1 MQRTHFIHHLMV
13 ASVIAAALLAS
24 SCSRSK
30 PDAAAKPAA
39 AAPPAA
45 TAAVNAPIGAPVPME
60 EPSEAVLSKL
70 AFELYDQIEK
80 AGGMP
85 VTLTATGK
93 SLTLHP
99 KLYEA
104 RKEKN
109 CDRTPKAP
117 PGWYECHLILK
128 MSLSPGGRDPS
139 EKGERLGVKWDPK
152 KGEWVRQ

>member
-1 MQRTHFIHHLMV
+1 MQRADFIKNLG
-13 ASVIAAALLAS
+13 AAIAMAAVLLAS
-24 SCSRSK
+24 GCSKGK
-30 PDAAAKPAA
+30 PEPPTKPLA
-39 AAPPAA
+39 AAPSPAP
-45 TAAVNAPIGAPVPME
+45 TAAKASTGVPVPSE

-109 CDRTPKAP
+109 CDPTPKRPA
-117 PGWYECHLILK
+117 GWYECHLILK
-128 MSLSPGGRDPS
+128 LSLSPGGRNPS
-139 EKGERLGVKWDPK
+139 EKAERLPVKWDPK